1 MPSPTSQDCESP
13 VPSGK
18 VAHATQQGTSGK
30 RPEIPPRPRV
40 PPSMLDL
47 IRTYGPVPRQES
59 SKPHLSGEL
68 VRSSSEQLE
77 HIMNQTGDIVTMDEP
92 QADRVLLSD
101 MPTAFLGD
109 WKDITTSVRRVHI
122 YMRAYMI
129 S

>member
-1 MPSPTSQDCESP
+1 
-13 VPSGK
+13 
-18 VAHATQQGTSGK
+18 
-30 RPEIPPRPRV
+30 
-40 PPSMLDL
+40 MLDL

-77 HIMNQTGDIVTMDEP
+77 HIMNQTGDIVTMDES